1 MNLHF
6 VQLMVAFRAA
16 KLRRPNIFY
25 IRKRD
30 KKRNVFWTEVGGDVS
45 ILQKMLC
52 GFEAA
57 ISFFANSCIGAM

>member
-1 MNLHF
+1 MKRNKQANWKSSLSR
-6 VQLMVAFRAA
+6 QY
-16 KLRRPNIFY
+16 NIFY

-30 KKRNVFWTEVGGDVS
+30 KKRNVFWTKVGGDVS